1 MRPVIAGLVCLL
13 TAAPV
18 ASADQLPSAARAQLQ
33 EFLKNH
39 TRDDLV
45 DLTGTDFVS
54 TYILERILGTQPDRI
69 SVADIR
75 QDLQGGSLS
84 PRAGGTSIIAR
95 PSITDL
101 FSAALESGAIGR
113 KTNDKSA
120 TFSVNALPLRQ
131 LLGGALPRGCGS
143 LDADCEQGAARWLR
157 GLSGSLTFSPST
169 VTTAVPETGGST
181 APASS
186 TEEFRIGGRVLQAAT
201 VRYEM
206 FVRERRTAELE
217 KALDAAAAALQE
229 RATAFLE
236 TEAPFQAAL
245 GQLLD
250 AGWKQETIALLER
263 NAQSLERLEQVLL
276 ERYRVAYEVVR
287 GNAALEATQNATL
300 KETLAYMSAQ
310 NAVLAEKL
318 YRKALT
324 VDYVHERPTD
334 QPTLHQVRL
343 VFATPLGRKAGA
355 LTSGPT
361 LAAPTAMLTVNGG
374 LSLFDPQTAETPT
387 WKMRDSQ
394 FSLGLDWSPRMAGR
408 FRPTY
413 TAAYYFQYMVSNG
426 VLQLTGD
433 AVTPGGA
440 AIPLPKSAK
449 ELLDTKGAIHIAQV
463 RASFPVG
470 DGVSFPLAFS
480 YSNRSELIKGRS
492 FWQGHFGVS
501 YDFSQLT
508 KNLHK
513 SK

>member
-1 MRPVIAGLVCLL
+1 MRRVIIALVCLL
-13 TAAPV
+13 ATAPV
-18 ASADQLPSAARAQLQ
+18 ASADQLPAAARAQLQ

-39 TRDDLV
+39 NRDDLV

-54 TYILERILGTQPDRI
+54 TYILERIIETQPDRI
-69 SVADIR
+69 SVSDIR

-101 FSAALESGAIGR
+101 LSAALESGAIGR

-131 LLGGALPRGCGS
+131 LLGGELPRGCGS
-143 LDADCEQGAARWLR
+143 LDADCEQGAGRWLR
-157 GLSGSLTFSPST
+157 GLSASLTFSPST
-169 VTTAVPETGGST
+169 VTTAVPETGGT
-181 APASS
+181 APALSI
-186 TEEFRIGGRVLQAAT
+186 EEFRIGGRILQAAT

-229 RATAFLE
+229 RASAFLK
-236 TEAPFQAAL
+236 TEAPFQTAL

-250 AGWKQETIALLER
+250 AGWKPETIALLER
-263 NAQSLERLEQVLL
+263 NTQSPERLEQVLL

-287 GNAALEATQNATL
+287 GNAALEATQNATI

-374 LSLFDPQTAETPT
+374 FSLFDPQTSETST
-387 WKMRDSQ
+387 WKVRDSH

-413 TAAYYFQYMVSNG
+413 TAAYYFQYMVANG
-426 VLQLTGD
+426 VLQFTGE

-440 AIPLPKSAK
+440 AIALPKSAK
-449 ELLDTKGAIHIAQV
+449 ELLDTKGPIHIGQV

-470 DGVSFPLAFS
+470 EGVSFPVAFS

-508 KNLHK
+508 KQLQK